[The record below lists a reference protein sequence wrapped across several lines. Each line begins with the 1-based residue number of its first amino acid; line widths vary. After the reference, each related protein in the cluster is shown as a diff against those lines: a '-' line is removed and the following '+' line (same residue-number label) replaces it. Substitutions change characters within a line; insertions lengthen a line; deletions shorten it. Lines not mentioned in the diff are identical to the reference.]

1 MDNYEQVLLEAA
13 KDAFEVLTE
22 DGGSKEEALA
32 TVKEMYDNPN
42 RSEEFKKELESLKD
56 ETQLT
61 KREEIELDIENLKY
75 DIQSLDAEYMDFDE
89 YGQLVDLRD
98 ERYDKELE
106 ALEGKLSS
114 KEQELASL
122 DKENSLDDLIKG
134 AVEKTED
141 QPIKNNPVKEMER

>member
-1 MDNYEQVLLEAA
+1 MDDFEQLI
-13 KDAFEVLTE
+13 
-22 DGGSKEEALA
+22 SNA
-32 TVKEMYDNPN
+32 T
-42 RSEEFKKELESLKD
+42 KD

-75 DIQSLDAEYMDFDE
+75 DIQSLDAEYMDFNE

-106 ALEGKLSS
+106 NLEGKLAS
-114 KEQELASL
+114 KERELASL
-122 DKENSLDDLIKG
+122 DKENSLEYLIKG

-141 QPIKNNPVKEMER
+141 QPIKNNPIKEMER